1 MGFEHLQKQLL
12 EVAWE
17 KGYLN
22 TTDHYDL
29 LSKFTKLSR
38 KQISDYRRKRSIKH
52 GGFPA
57 PKPKEQH
64 KPKKFDDMCRTFLKS
79 AWNLGYLP
87 GRKHYGMLADFSGL
101 SRKQISDWSRKYSIK
116 LGLKS
121 RSQTNN
127 KRRMKPL
134 FQIKNLAKRRR
145 FDEKPKIPIMEV
157 KSEDEFEL
165 TSGGFVDC
173 LPDPHF
179 SLKPAFDDDFRL
191 KNDFLPS
198 HTSISTAD
206 LGMSNSLSY
215 GFPFSNTFTD
225 ANISPPASPLGEWD
239 FDLKIEAPRFFG
251 SSDRMPRASEDDL
264 WTPADY

>member
-1 MGFEHLQKQLL
+1 M
-12 EVAWE
+12 A
-17 KGYLN
+17 
-22 TTDHYDL
+22 
-29 LSKFTKLSR
+29 FTKLSH
-38 KQISDYRRKRSIKH
+38 KQISDYRYGRSLKE
-52 GGFPA
+52 GFPT

-64 KPKKFDDMCRTFLKS
+64 KPKKFDDMCRTFLKT
-79 AWNLGYLP
+79 AWELGYLP
-87 GRKHYGMLADFSGL
+87 GKKHYGMLADFSGL

-173 LPDPHF
+173 LPETHF
-179 SLKPAFDDDFRL
+179 SLKPAFDYADDDFRL
-191 KNDFLPS
+191 KNDF
-198 HTSISTAD
+198 
-206 LGMSNSLSY
+206 
-215 GFPFSNTFTD
+215 
-225 ANISPPASPLGEWD
+225 
-239 FDLKIEAPRFFG
+239 
-251 SSDRMPRASEDDL
+251 
-264 WTPADY
+264 